1 MQGGKVLD
9 FQNLIGNEKIKQ
21 ELKKIVQE
29 NRIVNSY
36 LWTGVEG
43 IGKKEFAKTFAKLIL
58 CQNHREDCHTCDS
71 CIKFES
77 ENHSDFLCIE
87 PDGKS
92 IKIEQIRTMQEK
104 VYEKP
109 IHGERKVYILNDAE
123 KMTQEAQNC
132 LLKTLEEPPAYAV
145 IILITSNE
153 AALLLTIKSRCLKI
167 PFEKISNEELKKYL
181 LEKGEQNIS
190 EELLQLYDGS
200 IGKALNL
207 KEKKEEYE
215 GVIDLVKGIESS
227 DYIDYQK
234 KEEILLK
241 SKENIQEL
249 LAYFMILLYQ
259 KTKENLQYR
268 RTIEYVEEAKLRL
281 TRNANF
287 DMTIDQMLRKIWEEM
302 NEKHRRN

>member
-1 MQGGKVLD
+1 MFEHIL
-9 FQNLIGNEKIKQ
+9 GNEKIKNILQ
-21 ELKKIVQE
+21 ESIKQE
-29 NRIVNSY
+29 HTSHSY
-36 LWTGVEG
+36 LFIGIEG
-43 IGKKEFAKTFAKLIL
+43 IGKQMIAKEFAKIL
-58 CQNHREDCHTCDS
+58 LCFEKGNCNNSCKSCVEFISDNHP
-71 CIKFES
+71 
-77 ENHSDFLCIE
+77 DFLLIE
-87 PDGKS
+87 PEGNA
-92 IKIEQIRTMQEK
+92 IKIEQIRQLQK
-104 VYEKP
+104 RIQEKP
-109 IHGERKVYILNDAE
+109 IISKKKVYIINDAD
-123 KMTQEAQNC
+123 KMTKEAQNC

-241 SKENIQEL
+241 NKENIQEL